1 MKAGTARGWTRRLV
15 GALVVAL
22 LAACGGG
29 GGGEPL
35 PPPGSTQRSA
45 IHSTETGL
53 DYDLMLWL
61 PPGYAQDTARYPVI
75 YAMDCE
81 YRFNT
86 LSGVLESTGRRAILV
101 NVCAMGA
108 ARRWVD
114 FTMPGAAAYHRFLTR
129 ELIPFIDA
137 NLRTQPA
144 HRTLSGHSL
153 SGEFV
158 LYALYLEDPAN
169 RQFDAFVSEEC
180 SCWYDAAMHY
190 SAQLAEPIAMEQA
203 LYAADPALPVTLVM
217 AGDTLANAPQV
228 RTVHDQLAARHYTQ
242 LRLHRLQYSLGHTP
256 MDGPAFTDALALLG
270 F

>member
-1 MKAGTARGWTRRLV
+1 MGRSQRLV
-15 GALVVAL
+15 GMLAGMLVAALI
-22 LAACGGG
+22 AACGGG

-35 PPPGSTQRSA
+35 PPPGSTQRSTIQSA
-45 IHSTETGL
+45 ETGL
-53 DYDLMLWL
+53 AYDLMLWL

-86 LSGVLESTGRRAILV
+86 LSGVMQSRGSRAILV
-101 NVCAMGA
+101 NVCAMGT

-137 NLRTQPA
+137 SLRTDPA
-144 HRTLSGHSL
+144 HRTLTGHSL

-180 SCWYDAAMHY
+180 SCWYDAAQHF
-190 SAQLAEPIAMEQA
+190 SAQLAEPLAMEQA
-203 LYAADPALPVTLVM
+203 LFAADPVLPVTLVM
-217 AGDTLANAPQV
+217 AGDTTSNGPQV
-228 RTVHDQLAARHYTQ
+228 RAVHDQLAARHYAQ
-242 LRLHRLQYSLGHTP
+242 LQLYLRQYSLGHTP

-270 F
+270 L